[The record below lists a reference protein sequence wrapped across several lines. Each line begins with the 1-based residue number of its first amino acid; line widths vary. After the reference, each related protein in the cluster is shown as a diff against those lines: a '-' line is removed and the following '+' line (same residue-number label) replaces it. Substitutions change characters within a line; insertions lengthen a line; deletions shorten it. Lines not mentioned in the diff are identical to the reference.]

1 MDYKDLIKDDF
12 KYIWHPYTQMKDCE
26 KNPNILIKKAKG
38 IKLYDHEGN
47 FYYDAVSSWWCN
59 VHGHNHPKIKQSIK
73 DILKDL
79 DHIMFAGFTHEPA
92 IKLSK
97 RLINIVNNKNISK
110 VFFSDNGSTSVEVA
124 LKMSLQYWANI
135 GNKNKKEFLCLD
147 HGYHGD
153 TIGTM
158 SVSGLGIFNEIFSP
172 MLYKKVH
179 RAKSPYCY
187 RCPFKKEK
195 NHCNY
200 ECLSDMEKLL
210 SENHE
215 NISAIILEPMVLGA
229 GGMIIYSKEYLQK
242 VGDLA
247 KKFNV
252 HLIIDEVATGFGRTG
267 KMFAFQYTN
276 IDPDFI
282 CLSKGLTN
290 GNLPFAITLTTDKI
304 YNAFYDDYEKLKT
317 LYHGHTFTANP
328 IACAAANANLDI
340 FEDENICDKNGEFD
354 TKGKMKELSNLLKER
369 LSIIK
374 NNENLKFV
382 GDVRSL
388 GMIGV
393 IELVKDKDTKKPFS
407 FEDRIGY
414 KIYNEALKY
423 NLILRPLGNIIYFFL
438 PLCCSKKDINIIFDK
453 TEKILSKI

>member
-1 MDYKDLIKDDF
+1 
-12 KYIWHPYTQMKDCE
+12 
-26 KNPNILIKKAKG
+26 
-38 IKLYDHEGN
+38 
-47 FYYDAVSSWWCN
+47 
-59 VHGHNHPKIKQSIK
+59 
-73 DILKDL
+73 
-79 DHIMFAGFTHEPA
+79 
-92 IKLSK
+92 
-97 RLINIVNNKNISK
+97 
-110 VFFSDNGSTSVEVA
+110 
-124 LKMSLQYWANI
+124 
-135 GNKNKKEFLCLD
+135 
-147 HGYHGD
+147 
-153 TIGTM
+153 
-158 SVSGLGIFNEIFSP
+158 
-172 MLYKKVH
+172 
-179 RAKSPYCY
+179 
-187 RCPFKKEK
+187 
-195 NHCNY
+195 
-200 ECLSDMEKLL
+200 
-210 SENHE
+210 
-215 NISAIILEPMVLGA
+215 
-229 GGMIIYSKEYLQK
+229 
-242 VGDLA
+242 
-247 KKFNV
+247 
-252 HLIIDEVATGFGRTG
+252 
-267 KMFAFQYTN
+267 MFAFQYTN